1 MTWEY
6 TAVERVEREV
16 AMYLD
21 FDEDPTLDALRSFVT
36 ATEHLDGDSSV
47 QIVRR
52 MRGGR
57 SVVTV
62 LIASKRTAED
72 FMPNDEDEDE
82 DGETRPED
90 PGQQRDNRIA
100 DETGAL

>member
-1 MTWEY
+1 MSWEY

-21 FDEDPTLDALRSFVT
+21 FDEAPTLDALRSFVT
-36 ATEHLDGDSSV
+36 ATEYLDGDSSV

-72 FMPNDEDEDE
+72 FMPNDEAE

-90 PGQQRDNRIA
+90 PNQQLDNRIA